1 MGGGTK
7 THAGANVG
15 VRRTEA
21 KKYCPQMNVGGRA
34 AANLADIKSAL
45 KVLGGVGDF
54 FKSPPRKTASPYHK
68 LSTKAQM
75 L

>member
-45 KVLGGVGDF
+45 KVLGGLGGACICV
-54 FKSPPRKTASPYHK
+54 ANH
-68 LSTKAQM
+68 ANVACHV
-75 L
+75 